1 MRWPLPAL
9 AAWAAGWLL
18 WHLLPAPWDL
28 PLSTAPVALAA
39 WRVGGV
45 ARSMRRLVLV
55 LGWGLSLWLLIG
67 TDRAPAWWWL
77 LGLAAL
83 LLAYPLSAWRDAP
96 VFPTPMGALDPLRQR
111 VRLPEQALV
120 LDAGCG
126 TGAGLRAMRH
136 AFPDAQHH
144 GVERSWPLALW
155 ARLRCPWAVI
165 FHGDIWR
172 SSWSGYALV
181 YLFQRPESM
190 GRAWDKARSEM
201 AEGSWLASLEFRIEG
216 QRPHASW
223 SLGAG
228 RRLWLYRVKRSS
240 APVELPI
247 NRGTR

>member
-18 WHLLPAPWDL
+18 WHLLPVPWDL
-28 PLSTAPVALAA
+28 PLSSVPVALAV
-39 WRVGGV
+39 WRIEGV
-45 ARSMRRLVLV
+45 ARSTRRLVLV
-55 LGWGLSLWLLIG
+55 LGWALSLWLLIG
-67 TDRAPAWWWL
+67 TDRFPPWLWL
-77 LGLAAL
+77 LALGIL

-96 VFPTPMGALDPLRQR
+96 VFPTPMGALDPLRGR
-111 VRLPEQALV
+111 VRMNSQALL

-126 TGAGLRAMRH
+126 TGAGLRALRQ

-144 GVERSWPLALW
+144 GVERSWLLSAW

-165 FHGDIWR
+165 FHDDIWR
-172 SSWSGYALV
+172 CSWSGYTLV

-190 GRAWDKARSEM
+190 GRAWEKARLEM

-223 SLGAG
+223 SLGGG

-240 APVELPI
+240 APSGLPI
-247 NRGTR
+247 TRGTR